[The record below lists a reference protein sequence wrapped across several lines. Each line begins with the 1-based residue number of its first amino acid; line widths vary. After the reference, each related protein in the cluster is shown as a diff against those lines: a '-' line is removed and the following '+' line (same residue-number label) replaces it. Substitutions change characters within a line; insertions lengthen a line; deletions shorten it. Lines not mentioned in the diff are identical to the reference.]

1 VLAKPPRPILE
12 SGRRLGASSRPSRR
26 SLMPIDQ
33 CAYQPGLLTED
44 MQAKVAA
51 AIGGIQGTS
60 L

>member
-1 VLAKPPRPILE
+1 
-12 SGRRLGASSRPSRR
+12 
-26 SLMPIDQ
+26 MPIDQ
-33 CAYQPGLLTED
+33 CAYQRGLLTED